1 MFSTRIPAAALLLG
15 LAGLAP
21 FIWGALLIV
30 DLWPVEEALVPSFL
44 TLPAVLEGDGRLI
57 MVRYGGIILPFMA
70 GVLWGFATRASG
82 WQGAACYALSVLP
95 ALWWFFM
102 PGSGVTSALVN
113 LGIGFV
119 ALLLLDFM
127 FQRWELAPPWW
138 MILRVQLTLVVLIC
152 LGIGIWV

>member
-1 MFSTRIPAAALLLG
+1 
-15 LAGLAP
+15 
-21 FIWGALLIV
+21 
-30 DLWPVEEALVPSFL
+30 
-44 TLPAVLEGDGRLI
+44 
-57 MVRYGGIILPFMA
+57 
-70 GVLWGFATRASG
+70 
-82 WQGAACYALSVLP
+82 
-95 ALWWFFM
+95 M